1 MLHKKTAMEVLG
13 FNPKSDEYKFF
24 DVMMTPEMAKWI
36 LDYHNND
43 NRDFYKSQLA
53 ALDKSINDHSW
64 QRDGGV
70 CVFNSDGNLHEFQ
83 HRLDRIVA
91 NKLTVPVGICLG
103 ADKESFTKTAPAK
116 ARHPVDEM
124 YRKDKSATKE
134 DETCLRQILARRGGS
149 EKLTLPNAIAMW
161 TLWKT
166 VVRAGRKITKDIIK
180 NTESFKSWN
189 KELLGFNSLMV
200 SIDKK
205 NVAVNLMKLLENQVH
220 GKETTLGKGFNIFK
234 KGDIF
239 TADTTNTEKSNIR
252 FLMLCHAADQLEKR
266 PNGMIEWDISSAKC
280 NHEVMKKY
288 GNYRKFLVD
297 PDNIGRKGA
306 GFKSAA

>member
-91 NKLTVPVGICLG
+91 NKLTVPVGVCLG

>member
-13 FNPKSDEYKFF
+13 FDPKSDEYEFF
-24 DVMMTPEMAKWI
+24 VVMMTPEMAQWI

>member
-13 FNPKSDEYKFF
+13 FDPKSDEYEFF
-24 DVMMTPEMAKWI
+24 VVMMTPEMAQWI

-91 NKLTVPVGICLG
+91 NKLTVPVGVCLG

-205 NVAVNLMKLLENQVH
+205 DVAVNLMKLLENQVH

>member
-1 MLHKKTAMEVLG
+1 MLHKKTAIEVLG
-13 FNPKSDEYKFF
+13 FDPKSDEYEFF
-24 DVMMTPEMAKWI
+24 VVMMTPEMAQWI

-91 NKLTVPVGICLG
+91 NKLTVPVGVCLG

-266 PNGMIEWDISSAKC
+266 PNGMIEWDMEPAKC